1 MQHTLLLRER
11 INNLKPLL
19 TNEDALRKM
28 ANDYNLTRY
37 VASDTRQGAELFMPV
52 EGARNPIVKLIRE
65 VGVYQYGR
73 YWLDRTKQG
82 VSIRVASDWNT
93 ADYNQFLQLLAQH
106 GYDAEYTKSN
116 RVLVR
121 NA

>member
-1 MQHTLLLRER
+1 MQHTLPLRDR
-11 INNLKPLL
+11 INNIQQVLSD
-19 TNEDALRKM
+19 EDAVYKL
-28 ANDYNLTRY
+28 ANDYNFTRY
-37 VASDTRQGAELFMPV
+37 VPSYPRQETELFMPV

-82 VSIRVASDWNT
+82 VSIRVDSDWNT
-93 ADYNQFLQLLAQH
+93 ADYNQLLQLLAQH

>member
-1 MQHTLLLRER
+1 MQHTLPLRER
-11 INNLKPLL
+11 INNLKQLL

-28 ANDYNLTRY
+28 ANDYNLTLY
-37 VASDTRQGAELFMPV
+37 VENEMFSDAKLFMPV
-52 EGARNPIVKLIRE
+52 EGVRNPIVKLIRE
-65 VGVYQYGR
+65 VGVYQFGR

-82 VSIRVASDWNT
+82 VSIRVVSDWNT
-93 ADYNQFLQLLAQH
+93 ADYNQFLQLLAQN
-106 GYDAEYTKSN
+106 GYDAEYTTTN

>member
-1 MQHTLLLRER
+1 MQHTIPLRER
-11 INNLKPLL
+11 INNVRQTLS
-19 TNEDALRKM
+19 DADAVHKL
-28 ANDYNLTRY
+28 ANDYNLTWY
-37 VASDTRQGAELFMPV
+37 VVNEMRQDAELFMPV
-52 EGARNPIVKLIRE
+52 SGARNPIVKLIRE
-65 VGVYQYGR
+65 VGVYQFGR

-106 GYDAEYTKSN
+106 GYDAEYTESN

>member
-1 MQHTLLLRER
+1 MQHTLPLRER
-11 INNLKPLL
+11 INNVKQMLSDK
-19 TNEDALRKM
+19 DAVHKL
-28 ANDYNLTRY
+28 ANDYNLTWY
-37 VASDTRQGAELFMPV
+37 VVNELARDAELFMPV

-65 VGVYQYGR
+65 VGVYQFGR

>member
-1 MQHTLLLRER
+1 MQHTIPLRER
-11 INNLKPLL
+11 INNVRQTLS
-19 TNEDALRKM
+19 DADAVHKL
-28 ANDYNLTRY
+28 ANDYNLTWY
-37 VASDTRQGAELFMPV
+37 VVNEMRQDAELFMPV
-52 EGARNPIVKLIRE
+52 SGARNPIVKLIRE
-65 VGVYQYGR
+65 VGVYIDGQ
-73 YWLDRTKQG
+73 YWLSRSKQG

>member
-1 MQHTLLLRER
+1 MQHTIPLRER
-11 INNLKPLL
+11 INNVKQMLSDK
-19 TNEDALRKM
+19 DAVHKL
-28 ANDYNLTRY
+28 ANDYNLTWY
-37 VASDTRQGAELFMPV
+37 VVNEMRQDAELFMPV
-52 EGARNPIVKLIRE
+52 SGARNPIVKLIRE
-65 VGVYQYGR
+65 VGVYQFGR

>member
-1 MQHTLLLRER
+1 MQHTIPLRER
-11 INNLKPLL
+11 INNVRQTLS
-19 TNEDALRKM
+19 DADAVHKL
-28 ANDYNLTRY
+28 ANDYNLTWY
-37 VASDTRQGAELFMPV
+37 VVNEMRQDAELFMPV
-52 EGARNPIVKLIRE
+52 SGARNPIVKLIRE
-65 VGVYQYGR
+65 VGVYQFGR

>member
-1 MQHTLLLRER
+1 MQHTIPLRER
-11 INNLKPLL
+11 INNVRQTLS
-19 TNEDALRKM
+19 DADAVHKL
-28 ANDYNLTRY
+28 ANDYNLTWY
-37 VASDTRQGAELFMPV
+37 VVNEMRQDAELFMPV
-52 EGARNPIVKLIRE
+52 SGARNPIVKLIRE
-65 VGVYQYGR
+65 VGVYQFGR

-93 ADYNQFLQLLAQH
+93 ADYHQFLQLLAQH